1 MSTFSIDTF
10 KPEELNN
17 LGLSSTSSEM
27 MKPMSSTKHG
37 WGTWLFRGCI
47 ALIGIWL
54 LYTLITCGYKKYE
67 ARNMSRHRPQMNDMN
82 MQPPVYDDTD
92 YGSQGKPVPGS
103 RYATFEENPY

>member
-27 MKPMSSTKHG
+27 MKPATTKSHS
-37 WGTWLFRGCI
+37 WGRWLFWGLVAI
-47 ALIGIWL
+47 AAAWL
-54 LYTLITCGYKKYE
+54 VYTLVMCGYSKYNE
-67 ARNMSRHRPQMNDMN
+67 RKMPKDQVYDMS
-82 MQPPVYDDTD
+82 MQPPIYDDTD